1 MFMDYLIRASEGKLF
16 PEGGG
21 VLIRDS
27 DGEVIGAVGVT
38 GDAQER
44 DEELALYG
52 VRAAGLRTDEDCAD
66 LAVPVRLEN

>member
-52 VRAAGLRTDEDCAD
+52 VRAAGLSTAPRNWVTH
-66 LAVPVRLEN
+66 